1 MKNVLAYVLF
11 VLLFASGLLPKVGME
26 QAIKANE
33 LVKHFQD
40 HKKQAPAGFSF
51 VDFLWMHSAADSKHA
66 KTTQHPSL
74 PSFDFSGAMGFVL
87 PAVALFFT
95 SAVVLILVRRRS
107 EFYENNYHFL
117 LAYRHKV
124 QQIREPL
131 AREKKR

>member
-11 VLLFASGLLPKVGME
+11 AIMFTGGLLPKVGME

-51 VDFLWMHSAADSKHA
+51 ADFLWMHYSADSKHA
-66 KTTQHPSL
+66 KTTSHPSL

-87 PAVALFFT
+87 PCVAFFFTVTVALII
-95 SAVVLILVRRRS
+95 ARRRS
-107 EFYENNYHFL
+107 DFYENNYHFAMERVL
-117 LAYRHKV
+117 IAPPRF
-124 QQIREPL
+124 
-131 AREKKR
+131 

>member
-11 VLLFASGLLPKVGME
+11 AIMFTGGLLPKVGME

-51 VDFLWMHSAADSKHA
+51 MDFLWMHYAADSKHA
-66 KTTQHPSL
+66 KTTKHPSL
-74 PSFDFSGAMGFVL
+74 PSFDFSGAIGFVL

-95 SAVVLILVRRRS
+95 ATLALILVRRRS
-107 EFYENNYHFL
+107 EFYENNYHFAMERVL
-117 LAYRHKV
+117 IAPPRF
-124 QQIREPL
+124 
-131 AREKKR
+131 

>member
-51 VDFLWMHSAADSKHA
+51 ADFLWMHYSADSKHA
-66 KTTQHPSL
+66 KTTSHPSL

-87 PAVALFFT
+87 LVTSLFFVFAA
-95 SAVVLILVRRRS
+95 SLIIMRRRS
-107 EFYENNYHFL
+107 EFYENNYHFSMERVL
-117 LAYRHKV
+117 IAPPRF
-124 QQIREPL
+124 
-131 AREKKR
+131 

>member
-11 VLLFASGLLPKVGME
+11 AIMFAGGLLPKVGME

-51 VDFLWMHSAADSKHA
+51 ADFLWMHYSADSKHA
-66 KTTQHPSL
+66 KTTSHPSL

-87 PAVALFFT
+87 PIVAFFFT
-95 SAVVLILVRRRS
+95 SAVALIIARRRS
-107 EFYENNYHFL
+107 EFYENNYHFAMERVL
-117 LAYRHKV
+117 IAPPRF
-124 QQIREPL
+124 
-131 AREKKR
+131 

>member
-11 VLLFASGLLPKVGME
+11 AIMFTGGLLPKVGME

-51 VDFLWMHSAADSKHA
+51 MDFLWMHYAADSKHA
-66 KTTQHPSL
+66 KTTKHPSL

-87 PAVALFFT
+87 PAVAFFFT
-95 SAVVLILVRRRS
+95 VTLALILARRRS
-107 EFYENNYHFL
+107 EFYENNYHFAMDRVL
-117 LAYRHKV
+117 IAPPRF
-124 QQIREPL
+124 
-131 AREKKR
+131 